1 MKQTWKKITGLF
13 LALACM
19 LTLVCVPASASVE
32 VTEDMKQS
40 LISTIQT
47 TIEQMAQAD
56 RDSMEGQLTSS
67 TFTSDMVE
75 KFYDAVEEAGA
86 FEGVNGGEVTVNE
99 EEETA
104 TVSLD
109 VSFEKYDAA
118 VTASVHYTSQSSDI
132 DDIWYAFNID
142 MDYPMSVLMGQAA
155 GNTVLGLGIVFV
167 MLIFLCFV
175 ISLFKHINRA
185 ASPKEPQKQEA
196 PKAPVVPAAEETA
209 EDTAAEDEIAAVI
222 AAAVAAYE
230 AENKTG
236 DGYVV
241 RSIRKVSSKS
251 WKRA

>member
-13 LALACM
+13 LALACT
-19 LTLVCVPASASVE
+19 LTLMGVPVFASVE
-32 VTEDMKQS
+32 VTDDMKQS
-40 LISTIQT
+40 LIGTIQT
-47 TIEQMAQAD
+47 TLEEMAESDQE
-56 RDSMEGQLTSS
+56 SMEGQLTVS
-67 TFTSDMVE
+67 TFTSDMLE
-75 KFYDAVEEAGA
+75 KFYEAVEEAGQ
-86 FEGVNGGEVTVNE
+86 FQGVKGGEVTVDE

-109 VSFEKYDAA
+109 VSFEKYDAT
-118 VTASVHYTSQSSDI
+118 VTANVHYASQSSDI

-155 GNTVLGLGIVFV
+155 GNTVLGLGIVFI
-167 MLIFLCFV
+167 MLIFLSFV
-175 ISLFKHINRA
+175 ISLFKFINRA
-185 ASPKEPQKQEA
+185 ASSGEAQKTEA
-196 PKAPVVPAAEETA
+196 AQKPVVPAVESTVQES
-209 EDTAAEDEIAAVI
+209 AAEDEIAAVI

-230 AENKTG
+230 AENGTG